1 MCFYVYFIN
10 IFINFHLKNNLYTL
24 YMSERVQIVKLDYL
38 HDIIQY
44 MNNLIMYNQQKLKSL
59 DYIYYSPSKEYDKI
73 KIKYDKH
80 ILNEFIYIDHNSFK
94 YYVYYV
100 PLDIWSNILDDI
112 HLLNDNRDDIPEEI
126 KYDITG
132 FINSY
137 KNIYDKKYVQYDKK
151 I

>member
-44 MNNLIMYNQQKLKSL
+44 MNNLIMYNQRKLKSL

-80 ILNEFIYIDHNSFK
+80 ILNEFVYIDHNSYK
-94 YYVYYV
+94 YYEYYV
-100 PLDIWSNILDDI
+100 PLDIWFNILDDI
-112 HLLNDNRDDIPEEI
+112 HLLNDNREDIPDEI
-126 KYDITG
+126 KNDITG

>member
-1 MCFYVYFIN
+1 
-10 IFINFHLKNNLYTL
+10 
-24 YMSERVQIVKLDYL
+24 MSERVQIVKLDYL

-80 ILNEFIYIDHNSFK
+80 ILNEFVYIDHNSFK
-94 YYVYYV
+94 YYEYYV
-100 PLDIWSNILDDI
+100 PLNIWFNILDDI
-112 HLLNDNRDDIPEEI
+112 HLLNDNREDISEEI
-126 KYDITG
+126 KTDITG

-137 KNIYDKKYVQYDKK
+137 KNIYDKKYIQYDKK